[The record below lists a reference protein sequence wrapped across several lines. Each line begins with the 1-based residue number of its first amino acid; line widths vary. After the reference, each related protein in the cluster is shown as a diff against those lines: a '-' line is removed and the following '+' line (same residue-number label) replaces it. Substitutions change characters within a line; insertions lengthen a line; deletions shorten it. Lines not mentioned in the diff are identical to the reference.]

1 MYSTVDYTITDGF
14 NSAINAFFNSNVSAS
29 TDSLTSG
36 LNAFP
41 TESNTGKTG
50 RPLLAAQ
57 VEAAADFFASTAGFM
72 IGYPTG
78 WAIGVIT
85 KTNPLANAA
94 LGGAIGQELAPILI
108 QNIVT

>member
-1 MYSTVDYTITDGF
+1 MYSTNDYSISDGF
-14 NSAINAFFNSNVSAS
+14 SHGINAYFNSNVSAS
-29 TDSLTSG
+29 NGSPISG
-36 LNAFP
+36 LAEFP
-41 TESNTGKTG
+41 TESNTGMTG

-78 WAIGVIT
+78 FAIGVIT

-108 QNIVT
+108 QSVVT